1 MNDPTISSSS
11 AKPRASSGKSWQQTK
26 SENTRLQI
34 LEATLYC
41 FSEYGFHNTTTEKV
55 SKQANVSRGAML
67 HHFSQRA
74 ELVRAAVEHLHE
86 KRLQE
91 YERDLRA
98 LNEDAKHTLVAEGIE
113 VFWRQLQS
121 PLFAIYCELLV
132 AARTDDE
139 LRRTLAPA
147 QEAFERAWRSRS
159 QMVFPDLALSK
170 QFWIATAATRYML
183 EGIAIN
189 TQSRGR
195 SPDSASTQEM
205 LSWLK
210 ETVSGLLSDV
220 SRIDRSTAMSAKGA
234 SKK

>member
-1 MNDPTISSSS
+1 MNDPTISSSLP
-11 AKPRASSGKSWQQTK
+11 KPRASSGKSWQQTK

-55 SKQANVSRGAML
+55 SKQAKVSRGAML

-139 LRRTLAPA
+139 LRRTLLQPKRPLSGLGNLDRKRSSLTLRYPSSFGSRLPQPA
-147 QEAFERAWRSRS
+147 ICWRASPS
-159 QMVFPDLALSK
+159 IPSHGGDHQIAL
-170 QFWIATAATRYML
+170 
-183 EGIAIN
+183 
-189 TQSRGR
+189 
-195 SPDSASTQEM
+195 PQEM

-220 SRIDRSTAMSAKGA
+220 SRIDRNTAMSAKGA
-234 SKK
+234 GKE

>member
-1 MNDPTISSSS
+1 M
-11 AKPRASSGKSWQQTK
+11 
-26 SENTRLQI
+26 
-34 LEATLYC
+34 
-41 FSEYGFHNTTTEKV
+41 
-55 SKQANVSRGAML
+55 
-67 HHFSQRA
+67 
-74 ELVRAAVEHLHE
+74 
-86 KRLQE
+86 
-91 YERDLRA
+91 
-98 LNEDAKHTLVAEGIE
+98 
-113 VFWRQLQS
+113 FWRQLQS

-139 LRRTLAPA
+139 LRQTLAPA
-147 QEAFERAWRSRS
+147 QKAFERAWQSRS
-159 QMVFPDLALSK
+159 QTIFPDLALSK

-220 SRIDRSTAMSAKGA
+220 SRIDRNTCLLYTSPSPRD
-234 SKK
+234 S